1 VFGQRADELLSD
13 AAEAGG
19 LTEPTPGCAYAD
31 GLPHGMKVHLLN
43 DLAPLT
49 GGAFFCEMPDWRAAS
64 KAEAQPAKIIRI
76 WCDIRHV
83 DRMGRRRIMI
93 VRAQPAPTLAPPA
106 RRGFFFGLNVASA
119 TTRVRIWR

>member
-1 VFGQRADELLSD
+1 MFGQRADELLSD
-13 AAEAGG
+13 AANAGG
-19 LTEPTPGCAYAD
+19 LTEPTLGCSYAN
-31 GLPHGMKVHLLN
+31 GLPHGMGVHLLN

-49 GGAFFCEMPDWRAAS
+49 GGACQMPDWRASS

-76 WCDIRHV
+76 GCDIRHI
-83 DRMGRRRIMI
+83 DRMGRRRTVI